1 MEKDQ
6 FGLGIPAKIPAHMG
20 ETPKA
25 TRLLISAR
33 RLSPLPMLAN
43 PQRVR

>member
-6 FGLGIPAKIPAHMG
+6 FGWGIPPKIPAHIG

-43 PQRVR
+43 PQRLR